1 MFALVRLFLGN
12 DSVNIISMLET
23 GTTYLIHPD
32 VSSEQLDQLFAGSWP
47 NLAKVLQKSLTY
59 VCAYQDGRLIGFVNV
74 AWDGDSHAF
83 LLDPT
88 VHPEFRRR
96 GIGSEL
102 VRLASAAAR
111 DANVEWIH
119 VDFEPYLADF
129 YSKCG
134 FVPTSAG
141 LIRLRD

>member
-1 MFALVRLFLGN
+1 
-12 DSVNIISMLET
+12 MLET
-23 GTTYLIHPD
+23 GITYLVKPD
-32 VSSEQLDQLFAGSWP
+32 VSSEQLDQLFAANWP

-59 VCAYQDGRLIGFVNV
+59 VCAYSDRRLIGFVNG

-88 VHPEFRRR
+88 VQPEFRRR

-102 VRLASAAAR
+102 VRRAAQAAR
-111 DANVEWIH
+111 DTNVEWIH

-129 YSKCG
+129 YNKCG
-134 FVPTSAG
+134 FVPTHAG
-141 LIRLRD
+141 LIRLRG

>member
-1 MFALVRLFLGN
+1 
-12 DSVNIISMLET
+12 MLEK
-23 GTTYLIHPD
+23 GITYLVKPD
-32 VSSEQLDQLFAGSWP
+32 VSSEQLDQLFAGNWP
-47 NLAKVLQKSLTY
+47 NLAKVLQKSLTHI
-59 VCAYQDGRLIGFVNV
+59 CAYSDRRLIGFVNI

-88 VHPEFRRR
+88 VQPEFRRR

-102 VRLASAAAR
+102 VRRATEAAR

-129 YSKCG
+129 YTKCG
-134 FVPTSAG
+134 FVPTHAG